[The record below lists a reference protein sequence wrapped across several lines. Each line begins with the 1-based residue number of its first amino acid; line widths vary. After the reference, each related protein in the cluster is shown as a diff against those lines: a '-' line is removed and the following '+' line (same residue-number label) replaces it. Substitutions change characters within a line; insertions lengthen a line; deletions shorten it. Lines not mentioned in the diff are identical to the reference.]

1 MDRSLSVHV
10 DAHPD
15 QRISVFYMRDIH
27 QAHEPLRSVVVARHA
42 CPEKNAFP
50 LEIIR
55 REIVAVTVQPSSRT
69 CARCQSRLATD
80 NQGHLC
86 AACRSKAADELIS
99 PPDLP
104 RSFWLDDCMR
114 PALDSWHFGKV
125 LSAYRTH
132 PFHGRVLA
140 QGTVAAWLNLTQA
153 QLSRIESGRAPEELS
168 KLIHWATKLGVPSD
182 LLWFKL
188 PSDRPRPQCSTTTP
202 AVPTPKSLA
211 WQSFQPPG
219 IGLVASLTGGHLPS
233 VGSDMP
239 PAAIAAFDGLSLA
252 ESASQLLTLFL
263 HLDAQLGSDVL
274 YAPLSQYVARMGV
287 AVEANPSDGLLAFGQ
302 LSQMA
307 GWLAVDGNR
316 HGAAR
321 RYLTTAVY
329 VGHEVDD
336 PGLAASATAYMSL
349 HAMYRGQL
357 GSALALAR
365 TARTTDEARLTPLTR
380 TMLATREARALAA
393 LGNEHESLQA
403 IEDVHQAFALSGSE
417 EEPLWLSYVDDVE
430 VAAQVG
436 ACYLSLGQATKATEA
451 LGRTLALLDR
461 SAPHRVRDRV
471 HYLSRLAKSH
481 LLDRD
486 VEQACDVATEALTLS
501 GTIGSARVVERLGEF
516 REALTPYASTRA
528 AREFGEQFR
537 VTESGR

>member
-1 MDRSLSVHV
+1 M
-10 DAHPD
+10 
-15 QRISVFYMRDIH
+15 
-27 QAHEPLRSVVVARHA
+27 
-42 CPEKNAFP
+42 
-50 LEIIR
+50 IIR
-55 REIVAVTVQPSSRT
+55 REKRRVVAQPSFRT
-69 CARCQSRLATD
+69 CARCQNRLAVD
-80 NQGHLC
+80 NHGRLC
-86 AACRSKAADELIS
+86 AACQSKASDELIS
-99 PPDLP
+99 PPVLP
-104 RSFWLDDCMR
+104 RSFWLDDCIR

-140 QGTVAAWLNLTQA
+140 QGIVAGWLNLTQA

-188 PSDRPRPQCSTTTP
+188 PSDRPRPQNVVTPP
-202 AVPTPKSLA
+202 AVPSTRPLA
-211 WQSFQPPG
+211 WQSPRPPE
-219 IGLVASLTGGHLPS
+219 IGLVASLTGGQLPG
-233 VGSDMP
+233 VGTDMP
-239 PAAIAAFDGLSLA
+239 LAPIAAFDGLSLA

-274 YAPLSQYVARMGV
+274 YTPLSQYVARMGV

-365 TARTTDEARLTPLTR
+365 TARTTDESRLTPLTR
-380 TMLATREARALAA
+380 TMLATREARAHAA
-393 LGNEHESLQA
+393 LGNEHESLRA
-403 IEDVHQAFALSGSE
+403 IEDVHQAFALSGSA
-417 EEPLWLSYVDDVE
+417 EEPLWLSYVDSVE

-436 ACYLSLGQATKATEA
+436 ACYLSLGRARQATEA
-451 LGRTLALLDR
+451 LGQTLDLLDR

-481 LLDRD
+481 LLNHD

-516 REALTPYASTRA
+516 REALTPYADTKA

-537 VTESGR
+537 VVRNGR